1 MENSG
6 LSPRQNKFASL
17 IQKEIAILLQKQ
29 IREKGLLKL
38 LISVTKVNIT
48 ADLSIAK
55 IYLSIYPSSQA
66 KKVLES
72 IQKNSFKIKHNLA
85 LILKN
90 QIRKIPNINFFI
102 DDSLDYIENI
112 DNALKSKD
120 NPIKYNFIILNIPFL
135 IAKRYF
141 FSKSKQKAINII
153 NMISLS
159 LIVISSASLIIVLS
173 GFSGLKDYGLSFSNS
188 FDPENRIL
196 PKTGKTFLID

>member
-1 MENSG
+1 MEDSG

-29 IREKGLLKL
+29 IREEGLLKL

-48 ADLSIAK
+48 ADLSIAR

-72 IQKNSFKIKHNLA
+72 IQKNSFKVKHNLA

-112 DNALKSKD
+112 DIALKSKD
-120 NPIKYNFIILNIPFL
+120 NPIK
-135 IAKRYF
+135 
-141 FSKSKQKAINII
+141 
-153 NMISLS
+153 
-159 LIVISSASLIIVLS
+159 
-173 GFSGLKDYGLSFSNS
+173 
-188 FDPENRIL
+188 
-196 PKTGKTFLID
+196 

>member
-1 MENSG
+1 MED
-6 LSPRQNKFASL
+6 LRLTPRQNKFASL

-48 ADLSIAK
+48 ADLSIAR

-120 NPIKYNFIILNIPFL
+120 NPIK
-135 IAKRYF
+135 
-141 FSKSKQKAINII
+141 
-153 NMISLS
+153 
-159 LIVISSASLIIVLS
+159 
-173 GFSGLKDYGLSFSNS
+173 
-188 FDPENRIL
+188 
-196 PKTGKTFLID
+196 

>member
-120 NPIKYNFIILNIPFL
+120 NPIK
-135 IAKRYF
+135 
-141 FSKSKQKAINII
+141 
-153 NMISLS
+153 
-159 LIVISSASLIIVLS
+159 
-173 GFSGLKDYGLSFSNS
+173 
-188 FDPENRIL
+188 
-196 PKTGKTFLID
+196 

>member
-6 LSPRQNKFASL
+6 LSHRQNKFASL

-48 ADLSIAK
+48 ADLSIAR

-120 NPIKYNFIILNIPFL
+120 NPIK
-135 IAKRYF
+135 
-141 FSKSKQKAINII
+141 
-153 NMISLS
+153 
-159 LIVISSASLIIVLS
+159 
-173 GFSGLKDYGLSFSNS
+173 
-188 FDPENRIL
+188 
-196 PKTGKTFLID
+196 

>member
-48 ADLSIAK
+48 ADLSIAR

-72 IQKNSFKIKHNLA
+72 IQKNSFKIKHN
-85 LILKN
+85 N
-90 QIRKIPNINFFI
+90 V
-102 DDSLDYIENI
+102 
-112 DNALKSKD
+112 
-120 NPIKYNFIILNIPFL
+120 
-135 IAKRYF
+135 
-141 FSKSKQKAINII
+141 
-153 NMISLS
+153 
-159 LIVISSASLIIVLS
+159 VISSLFSVIFCGKQCSKYFFLS
-173 GFSGLKDYGLSFSNS
+173 TIYA
-188 FDPENRIL
+188 R
-196 PKTGKTFLID
+196 

>member
-48 ADLSIAK
+48 ADLSIAR

-120 NPIKYNFIILNIPFL
+120 NPIK
-135 IAKRYF
+135 
-141 FSKSKQKAINII
+141 
-153 NMISLS
+153 
-159 LIVISSASLIIVLS
+159 
-173 GFSGLKDYGLSFSNS
+173 
-188 FDPENRIL
+188 
-196 PKTGKTFLID
+196 

>member
-1 MENSG
+1 MEDSG

-29 IREKGLLKL
+29 IREEGLLKL

-48 ADLSIAK
+48 ADLSIAR

-72 IQKNSFKIKHNLA
+72 IQKNSFKVKHNLA

-120 NPIKYNFIILNIPFL
+120 NPIK
-135 IAKRYF
+135 
-141 FSKSKQKAINII
+141 
-153 NMISLS
+153 
-159 LIVISSASLIIVLS
+159 
-173 GFSGLKDYGLSFSNS
+173 
-188 FDPENRIL
+188 
-196 PKTGKTFLID
+196 